1 MPHAFNT
8 SAFKPSACKTA
19 STRGSA
25 PHQLARRHLLQ
36 ALLLTGACI
45 GAGPSLAQSSD
56 TLRFIVPFPAGGAAD
71 SMARV
76 LVDKLKD
83 EMKQPVIVEN
93 RAGASTR
100 LAAEMLKQSAP
111 DGKTVL
117 ITVLDTTVIA
127 PLVYQSM
134 RYDPIKDFAPITMVT
149 EVTYGIAV
157 KAEGPYKTLAQF
169 LEAARAKKDQAAV
182 GISGLGST
190 LHFLAFD
197 FARQSKPADM
207 TVVPFQGGPAMVNN
221 LLGDQLPAAMDG
233 LGVFVQHHKAG
244 RVRVLAV
251 SGDARAVQL
260 PEVPSFKEL
269 GLPTL
274 SFGSAYALYAPAGTP
289 PAKIEEWN
297 RAMRN
302 VLAMP
307 EVKQRLQDIGYG
319 PIDGTTAADVTAR
332 ETRMR
337 EHWAPIVKATGFK
350 GD

>member
-1 MPHAFNT
+1 MPHAFKT
-8 SAFKPSACKTA
+8 SSHP
-19 STRGSA
+19 GSA
-25 PHQLARRHLLQ
+25 LRHLLR
-36 ALLLTGACI
+36 ALAVSGAFI
-45 GAGPSLAQSSD
+45 GGGYAAAQD

-83 EMKQPVIVEN
+83 EMKQNVIVEN

-100 LAAEMLKQSAP
+100 LAAEMLKQSPP

-117 ITVLDTTVIA
+117 MTVLDTTVIA
-127 PLVYQSM
+127 PLVYQPL
-134 RYDPIKDFAPITMVT
+134 RYDPAKDFTPITMVT

-157 KAEGPYKTLAQF
+157 KADGPYKSLAQF

-197 FARQSKPADM
+197 FVRQSKAADM
-207 TVVPFQGGPAMVNN
+207 TVIPFQGGPAMVNN

-233 LGVFVQHHKAG
+233 LGVFVQHHKGG

-251 SGDARAVQL
+251 SGDARAPQL
-260 PEVPSFKEL
+260 PEVPTFKEL

-274 SFGSAYALYAPAGTP
+274 SFGSAYALYAPAGTA
-289 PAKIEEWN
+289 PAKIDEWN
-297 RAMRN
+297 RAMLK

-307 EVKQRLQDIGYG
+307 EVRQRLQDIGYG
-319 PIDGTTAADVTAR
+319 PIDGTTPAEVAAR
-332 ETRMR
+332 EARMTA
-337 EHWAPIVKATGFK
+337 HWAPIVKATGFK

>member
-1 MPHAFNT
+1 MPRPFKT
-8 SAFKPSACKTA
+8 SSPRS
-19 STRGSA
+19 S
-25 PHQLARRHLLQ
+25 LLRHLLQ
-36 ALLLTGACI
+36 TLAVTGAVF
-45 GAGPSLAQSSD
+45 GSAAASAQD
-56 TLRFIVPFPAGGAAD
+56 NLRFIVPFPAGGAAD

-83 EMKQPVIVEN
+83 ELKQNVIVEN

-100 LAAEMLKQSAP
+100 LAAEMLKQSPP

-117 ITVLDTTVIA
+117 MTVLDTTVIA
-127 PLVYQSM
+127 PLVYQSL
-134 RYDPIKDFAPITMVT
+134 RYDPAKDFAPITMVT

-157 KAEGPYKTLAQF
+157 KAEGPHKTLPQF
-169 LEAARAKKDQAAV
+169 LDAARAKKDQAAV

-197 FARQSKPADM
+197 FVQKSKAPDM

-233 LGVFVQHHKAG
+233 LGVFVQHHKGG

-251 SGDARAVQL
+251 SGEARAPQL
-260 PEVPSFKEL
+260 PEVPTFKEL
-269 GLPTL
+269 GFPTL
-274 SFGSAYALYAPAGTP
+274 AFGSAYALYAPAGTP
-289 PAKIEEWN
+289 AAKIDEWN
-297 RAMRN
+297 RAMRK

-307 EVKQRLQDIGYG
+307 DIKQRLQDIGYG
-319 PIDGTTAADVTAR
+319 PMDGTAPADVTAR

-337 EHWAPIVKATGFK
+337 AHWTPIVNATGFK
-350 GD
+350 GE